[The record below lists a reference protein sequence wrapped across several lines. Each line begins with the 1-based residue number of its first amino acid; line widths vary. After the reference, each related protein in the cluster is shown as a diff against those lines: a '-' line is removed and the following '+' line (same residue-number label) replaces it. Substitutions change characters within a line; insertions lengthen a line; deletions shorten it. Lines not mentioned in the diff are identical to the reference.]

1 MKKAKGFQL
10 MIDHVGLN
18 LCCKFVSRQ
27 KERIEDANNPWLS
40 RVVLETERISTRD
53 RVKER
58 ESMRESQ
65 EREER
70 EIECGREKYDNREVY
85 YMKRVQG

>member
-1 MKKAKGFQL
+1 MRGRIYKK
-10 MIDHVGLN
+10 INIRV
-18 LCCKFVSRQ
+18 R
-27 KERIEDANNPWLS
+27 EDKNAILFKLL

-70 EIECGREKYDNREVY
+70 EIECGREKYDNKEY
-85 YMKRVQG
+85 IIWKQYKDN